1 MTAETRAAAPM
12 TPSDPSPRRRALTG
26 RRLPLATQIIGVAAV
41 AVVFSLA
48 VGGFAVTQMSQVRT
62 MTSAMSTADATVNG
76 ALSRFQAALW
86 NVRMLTGM
94 VAAYPAGSK
103 DGEIQKIEDG
113 YGAVEAAA
121 GDLEQAYRASFGT
134 VPSGWDEYTAAW
146 SDYRQMLE
154 QELMPLAEADDHAGF
169 AELRD
174 GGAGAAGTAL
184 VESVAAVQD
193 EIAATIASEADDVAA
208 RTAQAIVVTWIG
220 LGVGAV
226 AAIAVAVLIAR
237 RIRVAAAAVR
247 TSLVAM
253 AEGDLTV
260 AAVVRSQDEIGDMAR
275 ALGEAQDALRATVG
289 GVRDSAQA
297 VAAAAEE
304 LSAASSQVS
313 AGADETS
320 AQAGVVAAAA
330 EQVSRN
336 VQTVAAGAEQMGASI
351 REIAQNA
358 SQAAKVAGQATSAA
372 ATTNEQVAR
381 LGSSSQ
387 EIGNVVKVI
396 TSIAE
401 QTNLLALNATIEAA
415 RAGEAGKGF
424 AVVAG
429 EVKELAQETAKA
441 TEDIA
446 RRVEA
451 IQGDTSGA
459 VAAIGEISQIIASIN
474 DYQLTIASA
483 VEEQTATTNE
493 MSRSVAEAA
502 TGSGEIATNITG
514 VASAAASQSDVLGQV
529 GVSVVEL
536 AQLSADLESRVSR
549 FRY

>member
-1 MTAETRAAAPM
+1 MTAETRAAAP
-12 TPSDPSPRRRALTG
+12 TSPSSPSDPSPGRRALAG

-48 VGGFAVTQMSQVRT
+48 VGGFAVAQMSQIRS

-94 VAAYPAGSK
+94 VATYPAGSK

-121 GDLEQAYRASFGT
+121 DDLEQAYRTSFGT
-134 VPSGWDEYTAAW
+134 VPAGWDEYTTAW
-146 SDYRQMLE
+146 VEYRQMLE
-154 QELMPLAEADDHAGF
+154 TELMPLAEADDHAGF

-174 GGAGAAGTAL
+174 GGAGAKGTAL
-184 VESVAAVQD
+184 VESVSTVQD

-237 RIRVAAAAVR
+237 RIRAAAAAVR

-253 AEGDLTV
+253 ADGDLTV
-260 AAVVRSQDEIGDMAR
+260 PADVSSQDEIGDMAR
-275 ALGEAQDALRATVG
+275 ALGEAQVALRATVG

-320 AQAGVVAAAA
+320 AQAG
-330 EQVSRN
+330 
-336 VQTVAAGAEQMGASI
+336 
-351 REIAQNA
+351 
-358 SQAAKVAGQATSAA
+358 
-372 ATTNEQVAR
+372 
-381 LGSSSQ
+381 
-387 EIGNVVKVI
+387 
-396 TSIAE
+396 
-401 QTNLLALNATIEAA
+401 
-415 RAGEAGKGF
+415 
-424 AVVAG
+424 
-429 EVKELAQETAKA
+429 
-441 TEDIA
+441 
-446 RRVEA
+446 
-451 IQGDTSGA
+451 
-459 VAAIGEISQIIASIN
+459 
-474 DYQLTIASA
+474 
-483 VEEQTATTNE
+483 
-493 MSRSVAEAA
+493 
-502 TGSGEIATNITG
+502 
-514 VASAAASQSDVLGQV
+514 
-529 GVSVVEL
+529 
-536 AQLSADLESRVSR
+536 
-549 FRY
+549 